1 MESAK
6 KAFGLPNKEI
16 PSAGIDEK
24 DVLKMLRVRYP
35 HGHADFNPMTLK
47 EMKLHSE
54 KNYDYAAGGDPLGNF
69 NRVASI
75 LAMYKG
81 LSLSDPTVIALV
93 YAMKQVDAAL
103 WMLSQKREGKIED
116 VNSRL
121 GDVSVY
127 VKLAMILHGQ
137 GKAGTETWAEP
148 QERDGLKVSGWKDP
162 EMPRPST
169 LDDEPTGG
177 GFTWPIGDGDPED
190 KYTEHECWGGW
201 SDGEAVTCVR
211 MKRQRDNKRGE

>member
-1 MESAK
+1 MHSPKKESDQLFSK
-6 KAFGLPNKEI
+6 I
-16 PSAGIDEK
+16 PSAGTKIQGGTDIERLITTLNK
-24 DVLKMLRVRYP
+24 QYP
-35 HGHADFNPMTLK
+35 HGHKDFNPMTLK

-69 NRVASI
+69 NRVAGI
-75 LAMYKG
+75 LGQYKG

-127 VKLAMILHGQ
+127 VKLAMILHKQ
-137 GKAGTETWAEP
+137 PMETANKPIKPVTETWALENAKVHDDP
-148 QERDGLKVSGWKDP
+148 FLGNMNLK
-162 EMPRPST
+162 
-169 LDDEPTGG
+169 
-177 GFTWPIGDGDPED
+177 
-190 KYTEHECWGGW
+190 TEHECWGGW
-201 SDGEAVTCVR
+201 SDGEAVTCTR
-211 MKRQRDNKRGE
+211 KTRQRDYKRDICEGELIK